1 MKKPIVWNKE
11 NIITNGIWII
21 IGETYDPYKQFKAKR
36 GTKAPKSMDH
46 TLQFVEREKRTVK
59 SWEDT
64 TLTEIGEKSV
74 YDEKFDEVIFT
85 THGGTFDLEHIEDC
99 FYAAWIKPDD
109 PVKIG
114 VNADE
119 TMLIVKNEKLELA
132 IMGMIV

>member
-11 NIITNGIWII
+11 NVITNGIWII
-21 IGETYDPYKQFKAKR
+21 IGEIPNPYKQFKVKR

-46 TLQFVEREKRTVK
+46 TLRFVEYEERHIE

-64 TLTEIGEKSV
+64 TLTEIEDKSM

-99 FYAAWIKPDD
+99 FYVAGIRVDD
-109 PVKIG
+109 TVKIG
-114 VNADE
+114 VNVNE
-119 TMLIVKNEKLELA
+119 TMLIVQYEKLLLA

>member
-11 NIITNGIWII
+11 NVITNGIWII

-36 GTKAPKSMDH
+36 GTKAPKSMDR
-46 TLQFVEREKRTVK
+46 TLQFVERERRYVK
-59 SWEDT
+59 SWDGA
-64 TLTEIGEKSV
+64 TLSEIGEKSI
-74 YDEKFDEVIFT
+74 YDEKFDEVVFT

-99 FYAAWIKPDD
+99 FYVAGIRPDD

-114 VNADE
+114 VNDDE
-119 TMLIVKNEKLELA
+119 TMLIVKYEKLILA